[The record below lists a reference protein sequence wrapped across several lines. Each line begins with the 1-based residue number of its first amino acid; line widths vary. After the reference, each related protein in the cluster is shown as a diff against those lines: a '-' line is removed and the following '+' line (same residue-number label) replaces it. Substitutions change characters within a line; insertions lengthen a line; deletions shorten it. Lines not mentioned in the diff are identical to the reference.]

1 MYNQQFPMETTVQ
14 PKLMGNQV
22 EMELNFCM
30 HKVPERV
37 KKLLSNL
44 GWLERGTDPDTNEA
58 LFHKISAGMGGD
70 FDPDLDACSWR
81 WYEAMAYEFGK
92 FIDIGMDA

>member
-1 MYNQQFPMETTVQ
+1 MYNQQFPPETTVMPQ
-14 PKLMGNQV
+14 VMGNGV
-22 EMELNFCM
+22 EMKINAPM

-44 GWLERGTDPDTNEA
+44 GWMERGTDADTTEA
-58 LFHKISAGMGGD
+58 LFHKTTSGMGGD